1 MPSRGIGLAL
11 GSGGARGLA
20 HCGVLQA
27 FAEAGV
33 RIDVIAGT
41 SMGALVGALYARQ
54 PDPARVWTELRAY
67 VEDREFA
74 DYWAAFTPRRDGDE
88 REDARPWHGFFD
100 FMQRGRIAVRTM
112 ATRSAEHRERLE
124 APLARLLGR
133 TRTFADLA
141 LPFAAVA
148 LDLVSGRMVVYREGD
163 LLEALYASCAIP
175 GVFPPIEKPGQLI
188 VDGGGPYRVPVEAV
202 RDMGAGFVVAVDIPS
217 YLEPR
222 LRTGFDLGMRSN
234 SIARDRL
241 NELVCATADAVIRP
255 AVEHYHWADFKSGEA
270 IRDLGYAAARAALP
284 GLLDRWRRRQSPLRR
299 ALQLVRT
306 GPAGRS

>member
-1 MPSRGIGLAL
+1 VLHAL
-11 GSGGARGLA
+11 RELDIPV
-20 HCGVLQA
+20 HV
-27 FAEAGV
+27 V
-33 RIDVIAGT
+33 AGT

-74 DYWAAFTPRRDGDE
+74 DYWAAFSPRRDGDE
-88 REDARPWHGFFD
+88 REDARPWHGLFD

-133 TRTFADLA
+133 TRTFADLT

-175 GVFPPIEKPGQLI
+175 GVFPPIEKQGKLI

-202 RDMGAGFVVAVDIPS
+202 RDMGARFVVAVDIPG

-241 NELVCATADAVIRP
+241 NELVCATADALIRP
-255 AVEHYHWADFKSGEA
+255 PVELFHWADFRSGEA
-270 IRDLGYAAARAALP
+270 IRDLGYQAARAALP
-284 GLLDRWRRRQSPLRR
+284 EIERSWQRRRSPLRR
-299 ALQLVRT
+299 VAELVRL
-306 GPAGRS
+306 GPRRSA